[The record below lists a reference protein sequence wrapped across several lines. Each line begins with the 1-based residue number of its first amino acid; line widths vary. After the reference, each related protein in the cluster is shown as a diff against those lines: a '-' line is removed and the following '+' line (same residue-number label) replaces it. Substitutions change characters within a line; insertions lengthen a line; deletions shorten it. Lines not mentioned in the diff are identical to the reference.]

1 MPMDKT
7 FTPLIKSNTSKY
19 REVSATRPAQSTIAF
34 IRQFARAYHVAECNS
49 APAFYGF
56 VLN

>member
-1 MPMDKT
+1 MDKT